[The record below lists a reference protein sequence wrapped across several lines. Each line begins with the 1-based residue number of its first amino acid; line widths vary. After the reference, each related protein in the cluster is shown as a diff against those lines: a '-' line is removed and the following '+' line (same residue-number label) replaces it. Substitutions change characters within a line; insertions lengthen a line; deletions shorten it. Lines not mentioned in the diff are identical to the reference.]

1 MPHARIR
8 SATRRY
14 PRIVTA
20 MRFVLLALFTM
31 IPLLAQVPG
40 NDARSGKVAD
50 TDTHFKA
57 RAYTRAEWDA
67 RRAELKGRILF
78 AAGLVPM
85 PAKTTLHPR
94 FTGRIEG
101 NGYTIEKVLLETAP
115 GFYLGGNLYRP
126 KGVAGKKVP
135 AVVHPHGH
143 WDYGRLENQPLYS
156 APTFGIN
163 MAKQGYVV
171 FAYDM
176 VGYNDTSQVEHR
188 FTGNRFQLWQFTPL
202 GLQLWNSIRVVD
214 FLESLPDV
222 DPKRIGVTGASGG
235 ATQTFLLDAVD
246 DRIVAAAPVN
256 MVSLIMQG
264 GCVCENAPHLRV
276 GTNTVE
282 IAALMAPKP
291 MLVVAATGDWTRNVP
306 KEEFPALQQI
316 YSLYN
321 ATDKVEAVQFD
332 APHNFHQAS
341 REAVYTFFRKT
352 LLGINDGQHVKETD
366 VSVPDARDLLVLWNS
381 AMPPNAKTFEE
392 LFSAWRKLSDEQTSA
407 EMDLKS
413 LRDRLAMTVEEQ
425 GPIQVAAEKQSG
437 GVVLSRGN
445 GDRVPVRVKAAAP
458 AGDATIV
465 IHRDGGDAA
474 LASRGIPAQGTVYA
488 PDVYLT
494 GSAKTAVSPRHT
506 HHATFHPTD
515 DAYRVQDILTTIAY
529 ARSQGA
535 RKIRLQAV
543 GDAAPWAILAAA
555 VSETPVELVT
565 GPLSANAHWTYDD
578 WLAENC
584 FVPGLQRVGGI
595 RTALRILDARK

>member
-1 MPHARIR
+1 M
-8 SATRRY
+8 
-14 PRIVTA
+14 
-20 MRFVLLALFTM
+20 M
-31 IPLLAQVPG
+31 PLLAQVPP

-57 RAYTRAEWDA
+57 HSYTRAEWDA
-67 RRAELKGRILF
+67 RRAELKQRILF

-85 PAKTTLHPR
+85 PPKPMLRPL

-101 NGYTIEKVLLETAP
+101 DGYTIEKVLLETAP

-126 KGVAGKKVP
+126 KAPAGTKSP

-143 WDYGRLENQPLYS
+143 WAYGRLENQPLYS

-176 VGYNDTSQVEHR
+176 VGYNDTPQVEHR
-188 FTGNRFQLWQFTPL
+188 FTGNRVQLWQFTPL

-256 MVSLIMQG
+256 MVSFIMQG

-306 KEEFPALQQI
+306 KEEYPALQQI

-321 ATDKVEAVQFD
+321 AVDNVEAVQLD
-332 APHNFHQAS
+332 APHNFHQVS
-341 REAVYTFFRKT
+341 REAAYTFLRKT
-352 LLGINDGQHVKETD
+352 L
-366 VSVPDARDLLVLWNS
+366 
-381 AMPPNAKTFEE
+381 M
-392 LFSAWRKLSDEQTSA
+392 
-407 EMDLKS
+407 
-413 LRDRLAMTVEEQ
+413 
-425 GPIQVAAEKQSG
+425 
-437 GVVLSRGN
+437 
-445 GDRVPVRVKAAAP
+445 
-458 AGDATIV
+458 
-465 IHRDGGDAA
+465 
-474 LASRGIPAQGTVYA
+474 
-488 PDVYLT
+488 
-494 GSAKTAVSPRHT
+494 
-506 HHATFHPTD
+506 
-515 DAYRVQDILTTIAY
+515 
-529 ARSQGA
+529 
-535 RKIRLQAV
+535 
-543 GDAAPWAILAAA
+543 
-555 VSETPVELVT
+555 
-565 GPLSANAHWTYDD
+565 
-578 WLAENC
+578 
-584 FVPGLQRVGGI
+584 GI
-595 RTALRILDARK
+595 RD